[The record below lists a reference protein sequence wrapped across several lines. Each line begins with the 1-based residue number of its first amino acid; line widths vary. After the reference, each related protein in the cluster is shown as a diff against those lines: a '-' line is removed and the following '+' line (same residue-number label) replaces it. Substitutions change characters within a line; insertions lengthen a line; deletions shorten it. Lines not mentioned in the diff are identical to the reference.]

1 MVVVDVRKVR
11 LPPPAL
17 HLRLSDV
24 FDLERV
30 LAAKW
35 NSKKECRSFFKSL
48 CAQEFAQGLV
58 QNQQQLNAQLQAFL
72 TSQQGLWGAYRAL
85 PEEASVDEVFKISHL
100 EWSFPRMVEGHLE
113 FFVPKE
119 FTLGTY
125 GVKEPDLHSKA
136 VALSEIQGLLV
147 PGLVFN
153 KNGNRLGKGKGFY
166 DKTLEHYRGIKVGI
180 GFDFQ
185 ISPDPLPM
193 DVHDV
198 KVDYLITESGVV
210 ECRKYQE

>member
-1 MVVVDVRKVR
+1 MG
-11 LPPPAL
+11 
-17 HLRLSDV
+17 
-24 FDLERV
+24 
-30 LAAKW
+30 AKW

-48 CAQEFAQGLV
+48 CAHEFAQGLV
-58 QNQQQLNAQLQAFL
+58 QHQQQLNTQLRAFL

-100 EWSFPRMVEGHLE
+100 DWVFPRMIEGHLE
-113 FFVPKE
+113 FLVAKD

-125 GVKEPDLHSKA
+125 GVMEPDLQSQA
-136 VALSEIQGLLV
+136 VDLAHVKGLLI

-166 DKTLEHYRGIKVGI
+166 DKTLANYQGVKVGI

-185 ISPDPLPM
+185 VSPDPLPM
-193 DVHDV
+193 DDHDV